1 MISDKSFP
9 TDRCWLPGHHPTGFW
24 HHSETSLFPKKIC
37 KPHPEGSL
45 LPNRSFFCT
54 PVLFQLGDH
63 RKRGGIFISRKNIPS
78 SVGNTRAKPLS
89 RCKFLGEDFPWA
101 PIKGAERVKR
111 RKDGRNWLRFPWQ
124 LLTHSISAPSSGK
137 MSLSCCRLITIFAGS

>member
-1 MISDKSFP
+1 MNPSPRIDAGCRGITPQAFGITLKHRYSLKKSVIP
-9 TDRCWLPGHHPTGFW
+9 VPKGRYSPTG
-24 HHSETSLFPKKIC
+24 P
-37 KPHPEGSL
+37 
-45 LPNRSFFCT
+45 FFRT
-54 PVLFQLGDH
+54 LVLFQLGDH
-63 RKRGGIFISRKNIPS
+63 GKREGVFISRMNIPS

-111 RKDGRNWLRFPWQ
+111 RKDGRNWLRFPQ
-124 LLTHSISAPSSGK
+124 LTHLISASSSGK